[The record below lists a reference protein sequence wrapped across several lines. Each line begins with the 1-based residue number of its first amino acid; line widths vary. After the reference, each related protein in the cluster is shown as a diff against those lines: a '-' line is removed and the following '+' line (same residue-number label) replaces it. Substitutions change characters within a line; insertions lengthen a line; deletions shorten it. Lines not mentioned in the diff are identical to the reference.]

1 MKKTATLLL
10 LAALLLTA
18 CSDKSGSLN
27 GAPTGGASATAPAA
41 DPLTPGPGSDA
52 PAPTAPAPSV
62 PTPTNPAPSV
72 PTPTQPGSSPA
83 QPVNFTVR
91 DGDWETVQWE
101 SYSNVYFTLR
111 IPKGWKVEWQ
121 GNAQQLEWS
130 VKRGDGTVGIYNL
143 DHNYAA
149 KDASMLQMLGMR
161 FSLREGTVREYFE
174 TVYSASTDYFTVLNA
189 VVPDN
194 KAQLQ
199 AARPNTAIRDY
210 QSLYAVFQ
218 QNGLAGEGIYTAAI
232 MDSPDVYVSG
242 RNYGV
247 WEINCTFNEWAPQGE
262 LVNWLPVLSQIAQS
276 FAYTDYYVQEW
287 KNWLNPTG
295 SSASPDGTVSDSV
308 LDSFEER
315 DRADTILQEK
325 RSDMLGEYERVYDN
339 ETGKIYRAY
348 LGLLDDLDPGQTRY
362 VPITDDQYA
371 DGYAGY
377 IDRP

>member
-1 MKKTATLLL
+1 MKKAATLLL

-18 CSDKSGSLN
+18 CADKSSPLHGTPAGST
-27 GAPTGGASATAPAA
+27 PATAPAA
-41 DPLTPGPGSDA
+41 DPSTPDPGTDT
-52 PAPTAPAPSV
+52 PAPTLPASTIPAPTV
-62 PTPTNPAPSV
+62 PA
-72 PTPTQPGSSPA
+72 PTQPSAAPV
-83 QPVNFTVR
+83 QPVSFAVR
-91 DGDWETVQWE
+91 EGDWETIQWE
-101 SYSNVYFTLR
+101 NYSNVYFTLR
-111 IPKGWKVEWQ
+111 IPKGWKVDWQ

-130 VKRGDGTVGIYNL
+130 VRRPDGTVGIYNL

-149 KDASMLQMLGMR
+149 KDASMQQILGMR
-161 FSLREGTVREYFE
+161 FSLRYGTVQEYFE
-174 TVYSASTDYFTVLNA
+174 TVYADSTEYFTVHNA
-189 VVPDN
+189 IVPDN

-199 AARPNTAIRDY
+199 AARPGTAIRDY
-210 QSLYAVFQ
+210 QSLYATFK
-218 QNGLAGEGIYTAAI
+218 QNDLVGEGIYTAVI
-232 MDSPDVYVSG
+232 MDSPDVYIRG
-242 RNYGV
+242 LNYGY
-247 WEINCTFNEWAPQGE
+247 WEINCSFNEWALQGE

-287 KNWLNPTG
+287 KNWLNPSG
-295 SSASPDGTVSDSV
+295 SSASPDGTISDSV

-348 LGLLDDLDPGQTRY
+348 LGFLDDLDPGQSRY